1 MMFLLFLFYIYMLT
15 KKQKIILHNIVKVTR
30 LPTEAEWDYAAQGGN
45 GLTDTQYKYAG
56 SKNLHL
62 FSIGTDLYS
71 DLE

>member
-30 LPTEAEWDYAAQGGN
+30 LPTKAEWEYAAQGGN
-45 GLTDTQYKYAG
+45 GLTDT
-56 SKNLHL
+56 KNLHL
-62 FSIGTDLYS
+62 FSIGTDLNS